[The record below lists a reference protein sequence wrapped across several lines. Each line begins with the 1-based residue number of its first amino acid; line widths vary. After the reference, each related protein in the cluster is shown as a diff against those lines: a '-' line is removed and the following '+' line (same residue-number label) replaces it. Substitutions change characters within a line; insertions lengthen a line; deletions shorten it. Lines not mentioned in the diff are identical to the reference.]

1 MMEEESDE
9 ITFNIVK
16 NYPTERRYIRL
27 KELSSSFMDNFKR
40 VFGRG

>member
-1 MMEEESDE
+1 MMDEPDE

-16 NYPTERRYIRL
+16 NYPTERRYLRL